1 MTLGALGVLGAGQ
14 PDALGQREGV
24 DQEQLGEG
32 LYLLGVRL
40 LEEHVFLV
48 RRVVAVV
55 TDLVRPLAH
64 GRREQV
70 AVGESVDAVAE
81 SRAPEVESMGRQ
93 RGRGPLEH
101 LAEHHP
107 RGGEIPTPQAVC
119 RLLVIARDLLGEVFG
134 YGERLW
140 FRMHAQHLEALRAQF
155 AVVITWLLSLVLAA
169 HLGNDSLSALTAH
182 EQGVPGGF
190 GTMARP
196 VLTAEREAR
205 VFGCAV
211 WTV

>member
-1 MTLGALGVLGAGQ
+1 MKV
-14 PDALGQREGV
+14 
-24 DQEQLGEG
+24 

-40 LEEHVFLV
+40 LEDHVFLV
-48 RRVVAVV
+48 RCVVAVV

-81 SRAPEVESMGRQ
+81 SRAPEVESIGRQ

-107 RGGEIPTPQAVC
+107 RGSEIPTPQAVC

-140 FRMHAQHLEALRAQF
+140 FRMHDQHFEALRAQF
-155 AVVITWLLSLVLAA
+155 AVAIAWVLSWAA
-169 HLGNDSLSALTAH
+169 HLGNDSLSASTAH

-190 GTMARP
+190 GTMARQ
-196 VLTAEREAR
+196 VFTTEREAH
-205 VFGCAV
+205 VFGGAV